1 MSSNF
6 INNINI
12 CEFKKTFINFISIYC
27 EFDKTQSI
35 YILNNINYKLYL
47 YNDKINEFYNELY
60 KYYKLKSHIYLKRE
74 ITYSNLCTVIRQ
86 ICNFL
91 KIKYN
96 YKIKY
101 DNKSYNMI
109 YYIYN

>member
-6 INNINI
+6 INDINFDKLK
-12 CEFKKTFINFISIYC
+12 ETFINFISIYC
-27 EFDKTQSI
+27 EFDKIQSH

-47 YNDKINEFYNELY
+47 YNNKIHDFYNELY
-60 KYYKLKSHIYLKRE
+60 QYYKPKSHIYLKRE
-74 ITYSNLCTVIRQ
+74 ITYSNLCTVVRQ
-86 ICNFL
+86 ICNCL
-91 KIKYN
+91 KIKYK

-109 YYIYN
+109 YYIN